1 MTDDGDEGSLSGED
15 MGRGSG
21 IILVLFTLLY
31 FHIFPF
37 YECSIAQNSRF
48 THDDAFPAVVS
59 TQDNIFGE
67 GGWLHDCQSF
77 CTSIG

>member
-1 MTDDGDEGSLSGED
+1 MTVTRVPCLVKIWGGEVA
-15 MGRGSG
+15 S
-21 IILVLFTLLY
+21 FSY
-31 FHIFPF
+31 FLHFYIFIFFPF

-48 THDDAFPAVVS
+48 THDDAFLAVVS